1 VIHSAK
7 AQLDRVRRLSLA
19 SAPRTRL
26 RMAEHRA
33 IADRV
38 IAGDGAGAA
47 QAMRA
52 HLATIFDA
60 IANIA
65 SENAHYFTDSADEP
79 PLARRA

>member
-1 VIHSAK
+1 
-7 AQLDRVRRLSLA
+7 
-19 SAPRTRL
+19 
-26 RMAEHRA
+26 
-33 IADRV
+33 
-38 IAGDGAGAA
+38 
-47 QAMRA
+47 MRA